1 MSTLH
6 RAPLPLLAL
15 LATAG
20 MATAA
25 SAAPVTVPF
34 NLGVGPAGQ
43 LLSGPVM
50 QDQTLHFGLRLELA
64 AVIDQATIQA
74 NQDRIPQKYR
84 KMASKVDELRYRPSI
99 FIPETLYVSPAFGAT
114 GIYGATWRFIGLNAP
129 FGKGPV
135 RLRLGASL
143 IATLALI
150 HSNSLRGLG
159 GEDIEF
165 VFFLRPGIDLTAE
178 VEIKLARN
186 LLISFGWNSAIHLPQ
201 VLRRQVGT
209 SFLSIPGDDVAMRA
223 SLWHF
228 GQPFLMLHYR
238 FPITRD
244 IPGALPAKN
253 TPPPAQNRQPPRNQ
267 DTFVPPP
274 SSTGPVQPTRP
285 PSQPAGPL

>member
-1 MSTLH
+1 MRLH
-6 RAPLPLLAL
+6 SRAALRLLLLGGAL
-15 LATAG
+15 LSLRV
-20 MATAA
+20 A

-34 NLGVGPAGQ
+34 NVGVGPAFQ
-43 LLSGPVM
+43 LLSGPMM

-74 NQDRIPQKYR
+74 NRDRIPQKYR
-84 KMASKVDELRYRPSI
+84 KMAASVDELRYRPSI
-99 FIPETLYVSPAFGAT
+99 FIPETLYLSPPVT
-114 GIYGATWRFIGLNAP
+114 GTGMYGATWRFIGVNLP

-150 HSNSLRGLG
+150 HSNSVRGLG

-178 VEIKLARN
+178 VEIKLAKN
-186 LLISFGWNSAIHLPQ
+186 LLISFGWNSALHLPQ
-201 VLRRQVGT
+201 VLRRNVGT
-209 SFLSIPGDDVAMRA
+209 SFLSIPGDADSWQV

-238 FPITRD
+238 FPVTRN
-244 IPGALPAKN
+244 IPGALPAKQQPAPPSRQ
-253 TPPPAQNRQPPRNQ
+253 PPPA
-267 DTFVPPP
+267 
-274 SSTGPVQPTRP
+274 TGPKQPTTR
-285 PSQPAGPL
+285 PSQPARPL